1 MKHGKG
7 KGTQLLGNKHK
18 HNTNVKEYMQEELS
32 PSTFTVGVMAGK
44 VAKEEVLF
52 PSHRCFGRMSY

>member
-1 MKHGKG
+1 MRPGDTGISMKHGKG

-32 PSTFTVGVMAGK
+32 PRSA
-44 VAKEEVLF
+44 LSF
-52 PSHRCFGRMSY
+52 PQVFW